1 MIRSNTYLWFLGRRN
16 TVEHCQPPACKI
28 LYPFRCQPY
37 DDGHP
42 GSVQDRED
50 DICPPANVADGGGSN
65 VNDDEIAN
73 PIRGSRY

>member
-1 MIRSNTYLWFLGRRN
+1 MK
-16 TVEHCQPPACKI
+16 HDQPPALKI
-28 LYPFRCQPY
+28 NSTSRCRTY

-50 DICPPANVADGGGSN
+50 DISPPADVANSRGRN

>member
-1 MIRSNTYLWFLGRRN
+1 MK
-16 TVEHCQPPACKI
+16 HDQPPALKI
-28 LYPFRCQPY
+28 NSTSRCRTH